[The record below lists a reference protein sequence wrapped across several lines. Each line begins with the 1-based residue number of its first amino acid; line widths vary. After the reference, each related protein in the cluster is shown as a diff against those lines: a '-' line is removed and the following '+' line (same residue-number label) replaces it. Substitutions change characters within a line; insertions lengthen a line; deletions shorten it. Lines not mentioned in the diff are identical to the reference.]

1 MQVLQLPTMAQWDAG
16 HKEEER
22 KGGRENC
29 GTQELERNWEHGG
42 GMGPEIGNTI

>member
-22 KGGRENC
+22 AGGEETA
-29 GTQELERNWEHGG
+29 GLGS
-42 GMGPEIGNTI
+42 